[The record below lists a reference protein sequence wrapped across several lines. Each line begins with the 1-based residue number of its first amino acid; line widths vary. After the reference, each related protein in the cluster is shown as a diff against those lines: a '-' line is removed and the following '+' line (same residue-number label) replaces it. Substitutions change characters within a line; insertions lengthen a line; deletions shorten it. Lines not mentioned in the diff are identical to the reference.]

1 MGTKA
6 TDNHGYPAMIRT
18 DPSEADVSGEKSMPE
33 IDHDLMCMSCGYNLR
48 GLSPDGRCP
57 ECGSLIVATINGGR
71 PPLPLYYRLA
81 RLAIVTLCIGSG
93 CLVAASAAFRVQH
106 PRSLWYFWGDV
117 GGVGI
122 LVGLVV
128 LAASFAF
135 LLFFRSARRD
145 ILVWACLPISLCLV
159 WWGMGIVSRARE

>member
-1 MGTKA
+1 MTQ
-6 TDNHGYPAMIRT
+6 T
-18 DPSEADVSGEKSMPE
+18 DPSDVDVSGNRDMPE
-33 IDHDLMCMSCGYNLR
+33 IDHDLICVSCGYNLR
-48 GLSPDGRCP
+48 GLSPSGRCP
-57 ECGSLIVATINGGR
+57 ECGSLIAATINRGR
-71 PPLPLYYRLA
+71 PPLPLHYRLA
-81 RLAIVTLCIGSG
+81 RVALVALCAGSG
-93 CLVAASAAFRVQH
+93 SLVAAAAAFRVQH

-128 LAASFAF
+128 LAASFGF

-159 WWGMGIVSRARE
+159 WWGLGIVSKARE